1 MIQYFETFVMISVLM
16 YILDRKCR
24 AVNASGCNFRRGC
37 GATPAGVFGGNQI
50 FKSFVSNNYINA
62 ILHFLKHI
70 SITNSCH
77 IPGYIMRGYYHYTK
91 LATVIIVSWKDAA
104 LDCLLSQGTWTLL
117 SMLCS
122 RIPPSTP
129 RTRTTRCVFT
139 ACPWQWCSDCHLL
152 SSTHSF
158 SQRFH

>member
-1 MIQYFETFVMISVLM
+1 MISVLM
-16 YILDRKCR
+16 DILDRKCR

-77 IPGYIMRGYYHYTK
+77 IPGIYNEGILSLCKTRYFHY
-91 LATVIIVSWKDAA
+91 
-104 LDCLLSQGTWTLL
+104 SQLER
-117 SMLCS
+117 CS
-122 RIPPSTP
+122 P
-129 RTRTTRCVFT
+129 
-139 ACPWQWCSDCHLL
+139 
-152 SSTHSF
+152 
-158 SQRFH
+158 